1 MFLGKIAKQE
11 RKKIKFH
18 KSFYTNN
25 YNIRTNHFWKET
37 QTIFTVISSPPLQY
51 EKNNLHIHNIMTS
64 IGICYE
70 NSISVNI
77 PEKTATLVK
86 FIILLS
92 HVLYE

>member
-1 MFLGKIAKQE
+1 MSLGKIAKQE
-11 RKKIKFH
+11 RNKVKFH
-18 KSFYTNN
+18 KSFYSNN
-25 YNIRTNHFWKET
+25 CNILTNHFWKET

-51 EKNNLHIHNIMTS
+51 GKNNLHIHNITS

-70 NSISVNI
+70 NSISINI
-77 PEKTATLVK
+77 PEKTATFIK